1 MSADFT
7 EADWRRFKEVHRKL
21 LERYCASILKEL
33 SAVSLG
39 SQGTAHERYLRA
51 YKLMQERNEEIAHAF
66 DDFRRSTACRQLGIM
81 RRLGLLTDD
90 DLTGFSSQTQERVRG
105 IASL

>member
-1 MSADFT
+1 MSADFP
-7 EADWRRFKEVHRKL
+7 EADWRRFKEVHKKL
-21 LERYCASILKEL
+21 LERYCTSILREL

-39 SQGTAHERYLRA
+39 SQGTAHERYLNA
-51 YKLMQERNEEIAHAF
+51 FKLIQERNDEIAHAF

-90 DLTGFSSQTQERVRG
+90 DLSAFSKETQERVRG